1 MKKIL
6 SLICIMMLCIG
17 MSSCVSSSYAHTNR
31 RCYHTHSVY
40 YKNAHR
46 HHDYNPNLYRYEP
59 RPKHYRYVPRRN
71 PNLYRYEPIP
81 KHHPKPKPHPHH
93 HRPQN
98 PKPDRHKPNRR

>member
-17 MSSCVSSSYAHTNR
+17 MSSCVSSSYAYTGK
-31 RCYHTHSVY
+31 RCVY
-40 YKNAHR
+40 YKDAHR

-81 KHHPKPKPHPHH
+81 KHHPKPHPHQ

>member
-40 YKNAHR
+40 YKDAHR

-59 RPKHYRYVPRRN
+59 RPKH
-71 PNLYRYEPIP
+71 
-81 KHHPKPKPHPHH
+81 HPKPKPHPHQY
-93 HRPQN
+93 RPQN

>member
-6 SLICIMMLCIG
+6 SLICIMMFCIG

-40 YKNAHR
+40 YRDAHR
-46 HHDYNPNLYRYEP
+46 HHNHRPNPNLYRYEPRYNPNLYRYEP
-59 RPKHYRYVPRRN
+59 RPKH
-71 PNLYRYEPIP
+71 
-81 KHHPKPKPHPHH
+81 HPKPKPHPHQ
-93 HRPQN
+93 HRPHN